1 MAKKPPKDEVMRF
14 DLAHYSMQFS
24 DTPEQQ
30 AQDVRK
36 MFQQNYHGITGTEA
50 GQLPMQRALRALAF
64 EFRYALHIY
73 KSNFVAINKD
83 LISRGEVHKFGET
96 FVDNDE
102 TVGRGHDLNVVGMT
116 VETDGIGTWSLMGSH
131 YSTNGTPAAVDPARR
146 VNIEANKKLAR
157 GIGNLAKELGA
168 GADLVFYG
176 GDQNIVDRDAD
187 TFFGEDLT
195 SVWDELGKYENTGHG
210 NIDVIAS
217 YDKDKR
223 VEAKYIRALTDKEQ
237 FMHTDHFPVE
247 AGFNVRL
254 LRDKNR

>member
-168 GADLVFYG
+168 GADVA
-176 GDQNIVDRDAD
+176 GD
-187 TFFGEDLT
+187 L
-195 SVWDELGKYENTGHG
+195 L
-210 NIDVIAS
+210 
-217 YDKDKR
+217 
-223 VEAKYIRALTDKEQ
+223 IRA
-237 FMHTDHFPVE
+237 
-247 AGFNVRL
+247 VRL
-254 LRDKNR
+254 